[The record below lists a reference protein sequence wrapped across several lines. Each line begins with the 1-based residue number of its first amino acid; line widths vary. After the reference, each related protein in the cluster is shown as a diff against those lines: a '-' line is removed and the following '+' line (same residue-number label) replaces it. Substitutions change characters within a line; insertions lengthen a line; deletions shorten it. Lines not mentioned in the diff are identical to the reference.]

1 MALSPGFSFDPSAK
15 LPRCT
20 PLSVLPLLRMLPFST
35 CPESAHSLF
44 QQHDPAGTTFFS
56 SMARFPFLSMSFPR
70 FYIDSQEGDHPDIT
84 DGKTFKTFFLKRRRP
99 VPIVGM
105 SQQTIFV
112 LSRKWSN
119 SAPEQSAR

>member
-70 FYIDSQEGDHPDIT
+70 FYIDSQEGDHRLP
-84 DGKTFKTFFLKRRRP
+84 LAWQSN
-99 VPIVGM
+99 GM
-105 SQQTIFV
+105 GLLGPGVHFTT
-112 LSRKWSN
+112 L
-119 SAPEQSAR
+119 AREK